1 MSLVESLKTRDQ
13 GLGDTERLTTHF
25 NRVLI
30 FACPANCKLQTLHI
44 DSTRTF
50 NLKTPTGSRKTK
62 TYSMTCRLNFNL
74 SERLSCRYRGESHTE
89 FVVLRVQTTYCSVV
103 VLHRFI
109 NCTYLELC
117 VFHCNRHCSTQ
128 TTCIDCR
135 PYPKILS
142 HSEWNVECDPG
153 RSHQGLQVLDIV
165 P

>member
-1 MSLVESLKTRDQ
+1 
-13 GLGDTERLTTHF
+13 
-25 NRVLI
+25 
-30 FACPANCKLQTLHI
+30 
-44 DSTRTF
+44 
-50 NLKTPTGSRKTK
+50 
-62 TYSMTCRLNFNL
+62 MTCRLNFNL

-153 RSHQGLQVLDIV
+153 RSHQGLLVLDIV
-165 P
+165 PYLQYRAVCTNRQITSIDVSFKEILLRDKRCRCDLRLGM